1 MSTSR
6 TNSSRGSGREDA
18 TPATAPAL
26 APGLLEHER
35 EVLEA
40 LRALQ
45 FGTLEITVHQ
55 SRIVQITRSEKVRF

>member
-6 TNSSRGSGREDA
+6 TNSSRGSGREGA
-18 TPATAPAL
+18 TPATAP

>member
-6 TNSSRGSGREDA
+6 NNAGRDA
-18 TPATAPAL
+18 RRDAAATSTTAPV
-26 APGLLEHER
+26 LLEHER

>member
-6 TNSSRGSGREDA
+6 NDNGSKPVREDA
-18 TPATAPAL
+18 TPTTASV
-26 APGLLEHER
+26 PGLLEHER

>member
-1 MSTSR
+1 MNTNR
-6 TNSSRGSGREDA
+6 TDTRRDA
-18 TPATAPAL
+18 TPKAL
-26 APGLLEHER
+26 AGESSPVLLEHER

>member
-1 MSTSR
+1 MSSIR
-6 TNSSRGSGREDA
+6 RNADRDARGDDATTTA
-18 TPATAPAL
+18 TPA
-26 APGLLEHER
+26 LLEHER

>member
-6 TNSSRGSGREDA
+6 TNPNRDDGRDG
-18 TPATAPAL
+18 TTAPPA
-26 APGLLEHER
+26 LLEHER

>member
-1 MSTSR
+1 MRTSR
-6 TNSSRGSGREDA
+6 NTAGRDA
-18 TPATAPAL
+18 RRDDAAPSTTTPV
-26 APGLLEHER
+26 LLEHER

>member
-6 TNSSRGSGREDA
+6 SNTGPNPGHEDA
-18 TPATAPAL
+18 APATAPV
-26 APGLLEHER
+26 PGLLEHER

>member
-1 MSTSR
+1 MNANREPQRNQPTSLP
-6 TNSSRGSGREDA
+6 TQSE
-18 TPATAPAL
+18 
-26 APGLLEHER
+26 LEHER

-40 LRALQ
+40 LRAMQ

>member
-6 TNSSRGSGREDA
+6 NDTGRATARDGDP
-18 TPATAPAL
+18 TPATAPT
-26 APGLLEHER
+26 LLEHER

>member
-1 MSTSR
+1 MNTTR
-6 TNSSRGSGREDA
+6 NDSGRDPKREAAA
-18 TPATAPAL
+18 TTPDT
-26 APGLLEHER
+26 LLEHER

>member
-6 TNSSRGSGREDA
+6 TNPNREDRRDGA
-18 TPATAPAL
+18 AAAVPA
-26 APGLLEHER
+26 LLEHER

>member
-1 MSTSR
+1 MTSKPNDR
-6 TNSSRGSGREDA
+6 AAPA
-18 TPATAPAL
+18 TPSVPETLP
-26 APGLLEHER
+26 EEER
-35 EVLEA
+35 KVLEA

>member
-6 TNSSRGSGREDA
+6 SHAGRDAKRDDTA
-18 TPATAPAL
+18 TPTTAPV
-26 APGLLEHER
+26 LLEHER

>member
-1 MSTSR
+1 MSSTR
-6 TNSSRGSGREDA
+6 PNAGRDARRDDA
-18 TPATAPAL
+18 TTTTKPA
-26 APGLLEHER
+26 LLEHER

>member
-1 MSTSR
+1 M
-6 TNSSRGSGREDA
+6 SSRNDSRNPGREDA
-18 TPATAPAL
+18 TPASGTETL
-26 APGLLEHER
+26 QEEER
-35 EVLEA
+35 KVLEA

>member
-1 MSTSR
+1 MTSKPK
-6 TNSSRGSGREDA
+6 DA
-18 TPATAPAL
+18 AGPATAANVPETL
-26 APGLLEHER
+26 PEEER
-35 EVLEA
+35 KVLEA

>member
-1 MSTSR
+1 MSSTR
-6 TNSSRGSGREDA
+6 PNAGRDAWRDDA
-18 TPATAPAL
+18 TTTTKPA
-26 APGLLEHER
+26 LLEHER

>member
-1 MSTSR
+1 MSPNR
-6 TNSSRGSGREDA
+6 SSTGREV
-18 TPATAPAL
+18 PPKAPAEM
-26 APGLLEHER
+26 APVLLEHER

>member
-1 MSTSR
+1 MTSKPDDGAR
-6 TNSSRGSGREDA
+6 
-18 TPATAPAL
+18 PATASV
-26 APGLLEHER
+26 LETLPEEER
-35 EVLEA
+35 KVLEA

>member
-1 MSTSR
+1 MRNAPRDPSR
-6 TNSSRGSGREDA
+6 IDVPSPA
-18 TPATAPAL
+18 TPAAAAVPL
-26 APGLLEHER
+26 DHEH

-40 LRALQ
+40 LRAMQ

>member
-6 TNSSRGSGREDA
+6 SNTGPNAGRQDA
-18 TPATAPAL
+18 TSAAPPGPA
-26 APGLLEHER
+26 GLFEHER

>member
-18 TPATAPAL
+18 TPAAAP

-45 FGTLEITVHQ
+45 YGTLEITVHQ

>member
-6 TNSSRGSGREDA
+6 NNAGRDARRDGDA
-18 TPATAPAL
+18 TAAVAAPA
-26 APGLLEHER
+26 LLEHER

>member
-6 TNSSRGSGREDA
+6 THPNRDDRRDGA
-18 TPATAPAL
+18 AAAAPA
-26 APGLLEHER
+26 LLEHER

>member
-1 MSTSR
+1 MSANRST
-6 TNSSRGSGREDA
+6 GREA
-18 TPATAPAL
+18 PPKAPATEMAPA
-26 APGLLEHER
+26 LLEHER

>member
-6 TNSSRGSGREDA
+6 STAGRDAKRDDDA
-18 TPATAPAL
+18 TPTTAPAL
-26 APGLLEHER
+26 LEHEC